1 MFKQIIKNTSWLF
14 LAEAINKG
22 TFFLISIIIARSFGT
37 ELFGQFNYA
46 ISFVIIFSIIAD
58 FGINNLVIREI
69 ARDKDVAASLIGNS
83 LIIKIFLSILT
94 FILIIISTIFTPS
107 SLEVNIMV
115 YILSF
120 YIIFNSYNTFSKSI
134 YRAFEKMKFETSL
147 KFLESMILL
156 LYVVIVSVYI
166 KDLKI
171 LILGFVV
178 ASFITFLISIK
189 WIKKYFTKFNFRLD
203 KKIILFLI
211 KEAWPFALA
220 GIFVTLYF
228 NIDTLMVS
236 WMKGNIET
244 GFYSAAYNFIFA
256 ALLIPALANA
266 SFYPILSREY
276 KNLFV
281 IKKQIIKYLYLTLGL
296 GIFISIMLILLS
308 EFLIIA
314 IYGNGYINSIYSLK
328 ILALV
333 IPFLFIFNYLGVI
346 FSSINRQL
354 IVTTVSFIGIVIN
367 IILNFYLINKF
378 GQVGAAIA
386 SLITII
392 IMLILFIFY
401 YKFNSKLIYEK

>member
-308 EFLIIA
+308 
-314 IYGNGYINSIYSLK
+314 NVSSL
-328 ILALV
+328 
-333 IPFLFIFNYLGVI
+333 
-346 FSSINRQL
+346 
-354 IVTTVSFIGIVIN
+354 
-367 IILNFYLINKF
+367 
-378 GQVGAAIA
+378 
-386 SLITII
+386 
-392 IMLILFIFY
+392 
-401 YKFNSKLIYEK
+401 